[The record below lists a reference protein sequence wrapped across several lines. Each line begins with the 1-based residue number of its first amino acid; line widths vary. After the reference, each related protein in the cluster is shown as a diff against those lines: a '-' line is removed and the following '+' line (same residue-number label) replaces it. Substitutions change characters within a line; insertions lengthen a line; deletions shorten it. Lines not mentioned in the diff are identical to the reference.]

1 MDSQDSDWHLSPASR
16 RAAAAE
22 PCDPDGRS
30 RRSSGT
36 ATAPVGTPEILGV
49 GPVQFRLIRYE
60 AVQTNRVNVVPCF
73 GGRHVGRVVTR
84 QELLFRRFGNL
95 PPGRRALLAVGWNPG
110 ASEGVLL
117 RLATLPEARPI
128 LAERDLES
136 FPRLLEVLLADAETA
151 TLRALAA
158 NPGVPWAIRRELAAV
173 SDDPRVRSAVGRS
186 LRTADDLEVDGE
198 LERVL
203 RKLAADPAPEVRKS
217 VLWNSWAPLG
227 VIEAL
232 ARDPQPAVRR
242 ALALHRYRPEFA
254 TAWRLLL
261 ADPEICAVRAPA
273 VGNPGHPPVPGEL
286 ADGLLLDPD
295 TRIPALLNP
304 LITMSDDV
312 AEVLMADLH
321 TDPEGFTCVL
331 LAGHPGLSAVLVHR
345 LSTHRSACTRAMI
358 ATRGDITEKQ
368 RSTVIASLPRPD
380 EDADLAGLAGDPF
393 YGLDALDVAARGLAA
408 GSAHAGPACL
418 GSAQPFLRRAAARSA
433 PLTPEVLAALFDDAD
448 PDVACAAA
456 FRHPDPPGEVLERLV
471 LRNSGPRQSG
481 RRLLRHPAFPA
492 EAWARLAASDE
503 TWLRRAACRDPR
515 LPADVVGRLAR
526 ESEPAVRA
534 AAAGHPNLPEQC
546 IRICSQTRESSC
558 RRAWAD
564 RRH

>member
-393 YGLDALDVAARGLAA
+393 YGLDALDVAARGSPRVRLTPAR
-408 GSAHAGPACL
+408 HAW
-418 GSAQPFLRRAAARSA
+418 AARSRSC
-433 PLTPEVLAALFDDAD
+433 AALPRAQ
-448 PDVACAAA
+448 PRSRRRCW
-456 FRHPDPPGEVLERLV
+456 PPCSTTQTR
-471 LRNSGPRQSG
+471 
-481 RRLLRHPAFPA
+481 
-492 EAWARLAASDE
+492 
-503 TWLRRAACRDPR
+503 TWRALPHSATPIRRARCWNGWCCET
-515 LPADVVGRLAR
+515 ADRA
-526 ESEPAVRA
+526 SRA
-534 AAAGHPNLPEQC
+534 AGCCVTRPFPQRPGRDWPQATRRGCGARPAGIRGCPPTSWVVWRERASRRC
-546 IRICSQTRESSC
+546 VRPRRATRISRSSASRICSQTRESSC